1 MNRKLNMDCLDAQ
14 SFLNGL
20 VFFAPVAL
28 LVRTAAGV
36 SLARFFRL
44 EALLSLVVLVS
55 EIPTGRLT
63 DRVGL
68 RNTLVLCQVTLCLAR
83 VLLLLAYVRRS
94 YPLFVA
100 EAVAEGVAGS
110 LSSGTQSAYLY
121 RMFPGPAYLTKSAR
135 TANWGTVGFLLSTAA
150 YAGLYRLAGLT
161 GLLAATVLTSA
172 CGIAASLGIRQEPP
186 QRLAEED
193 GKPAHRAL
201 GVALRRREAVLVM
214 VLLAALGVG
223 RILINFFY
231 ADKLMACGV
240 DETWLSPI
248 ILGYS
253 LLELLAEG
261 LLGRL
266 EPNRHRAALTVF
278 LALGGGVMVAFALVN
293 RVAPVVLLML
303 ALPLVLDVPSYLLGE
318 VQNRLVDDLGQ
329 TERRA
334 EMLSLWNMGVNVAEV
349 AFLFGSSLLSGA
361 GAALCFCGLG
371 IALAAL
377 GGCAHRALKET
388 IA

>member
-1 MNRKLNMDCLDAQ
+1 MNRKLNMDCLDLQ

-36 SLARFFRL
+36 SLAQFFRL
-44 EALLSLVVLVS
+44 EALLSLTVLLS
-55 EIPTGRLT
+55 EVPAGKLT
-63 DRVGL
+63 DRIGL
-68 RNTLVLCQVTLCLAR
+68 RNTLVLYQVTLCLAR

-94 YPLFVA
+94 YPLFLA
-100 EAVAEGVAGS
+100 EAVVEGVAGS
-110 LSSGTQSAYLY
+110 FSSGTQSAYLY
-121 RMFPGPAYLTKSAR
+121 RMFPGPAYLTKSAH
-135 TANWGTVGFLLSTAA
+135 TANCGTVGFLLSTAA

-172 CGIAASLGIRQEPP
+172 CGIAAALGIRREPP
-186 QRLAEED
+186 QRLAQED
-193 GKPAHRAL
+193 GTPAHRAL
-201 GVALRRREAVLVM
+201 WATLCRKEVILVM

-253 LLELLAEG
+253 AMELLAEG

-266 EPNRHRAALTVF
+266 DPARHRAALTAF
-278 LALGGGVMVAFALVN
+278 LALGGGIMVVFALVN
-293 RVAPVVLLML
+293 RVLWVVLLML
-303 ALPLVLDVPSYLLGE
+303 ALPLVLDVPSYLLRE
-318 VQNRLVDDLGQ
+318 VQNRLVDELGQ
-329 TERRA
+329 AQRRA
-334 EMLSLWNMGVNVAEV
+334 ELLSVCNMGVNVAEV
-349 AFLFGSSLLSGA
+349 AFLLGSSLLSGA
-361 GAALCFCGLG
+361 GAARCFCGLG
-371 IALAAL
+371 VALAAL
-377 GGCAHRALKET
+377 GGCAHRVLNET

>member
-44 EALLSLVVLVS
+44 QALLSLVVLVS

-68 RNTLVLCQVTLCLAR
+68 RNTLVLYQVTLCLAR

-172 CGIAASLGIRQEPP
+172 CGIAASLGIRREPP
-186 QRLAEED
+186 QLSAEED
-193 GKPAHRAL
+193 GKPGPGTLRA
-201 GVALRRREAVLVM
+201 ALRRRE
-214 VLLAALGVG
+214 VLLV
-223 RILINFFY
+223 
-231 ADKLMACGV
+231 
-240 DETWLSPI
+240 
-248 ILGYS
+248 
-253 LLELLAEG
+253 
-261 LLGRL
+261 
-266 EPNRHRAALTVF
+266 
-278 LALGGGVMVAFALVN
+278 
-293 RVAPVVLLML
+293 VVLL

-318 VQNRLVDDLGQ
+318 VQNRLVDELGQ
-329 TERRA
+329 TKRRA
-334 EMLSLWNMGVNVAEV
+334 ELLSLWNMGVNVAEV

-371 IALAAL
+371 VALAAL
-377 GGCAHRALKET
+377 GGCAHRVLKET